1 MSQITLRGLPDQV
14 EQEIRRRAAREQRSI
29 NQTILLL
36 LQEALG
42 IDAVGDRRR
51 DLSHLAGTW
60 DERDA
65 RQFDAAI
72 AVFETID
79 PEVWQ

>member
-42 IDAVGDRRR
+42 IDADGDRKR

-72 AVFETID
+72 AIFETID